1 MTENKEK
8 NEIYVSESPGEEN
21 IQASESK
28 HSEGL
33 EKEAVS
39 LKEKVEKAEKA
50 MSELR
55 DKKEEAE
62 SKLATSLSQYIRLQA
77 DFDNFRRRTREN
89 EGKMTDVVRAD
100 TLKAFLPVIDNF
112 EMAMEQIKKSNPG
125 DSFIQGVEM
134 LVKQF
139 VKTLSDFGVTEIEA
153 QGKPFDP
160 YFHEAVM
167 QVVSEDLPDDTV
179 AMVLKKGYMYKETV
193 LRPAS
198 VQVSHQP

>member
-1 MTENKEK
+1 MTEKKEK
-8 NEIYVSESPGEEN
+8 QKMDIEEIGKEETPDLETESAN
-21 IQASESK
+21 VTA
-28 HSEGL
+28 
-33 EKEAVS
+33 KETADF
-39 LKEKVEKAEKA
+39 KERIEKAEQAVVEMK
-50 MSELR
+50 E
-55 DKKEEAE
+55 KKEETEA
-62 SKLATSLSQYIRLQA
+62 KLETALSQYIRLQA

-89 EGKMTDVVRAD
+89 EEKMTDTVQAN
-100 TLKAFLPVIDNF
+100 TLKAFLPVVDTF
-112 EMAMEQIKKSNPG
+112 EMAMEQIKKSNSG

>member
-8 NEIYVSESPGEEN
+8 NEIHVSESPGEEN
-21 IQASESK
+21 IQTSESK

-39 LKEKVEKAEKA
+39 LKEEVEKAEKA
-50 MSELR
+50 MRELR

-89 EGKMTDVVRAD
+89 ESKMTDIVRAD

-112 EMAMEQIKKSNPG
+112 EMALVQIKKSDPG
-125 DSFIQGVEM
+125 DAFIQGVEM

-139 VKTLSDFGVTEIEA
+139 VKTLNDFGVTEIEA

-167 QVVSEDLPDDTV
+167 QIVSEDLEDDTV
-179 AMVLKKGYMYKETV
+179 AVVLKKGYMYKDTV

-198 VQVSHQP
+198 VQVSHKP

>member
-8 NEIYVSESPGEEN
+8 NEIHVSESPGEEN
-21 IQASESK
+21 IQTSESK

-33 EKEAVS
+33 EKGAVS
-39 LKEKVEKAEKA
+39 LKEEVEKAEKA
-50 MSELR
+50 MRELR

-89 EGKMTDVVRAD
+89 ESKMTDIVRAD

>member
-1 MTENKEK
+1 MTEKKEK
-8 NEIYVSESPGEEN
+8 QKMDIEEIGKEEN
-21 IQASESK
+21 PDLETES
-28 HSEGL
+28 L
-33 EKEAVS
+33 NVTAKETADF
-39 LKEKVEKAEKA
+39 KERAEKAEEAVVEMK
-50 MSELR
+50 E
-55 DKKEEAE
+55 KKEETEA
-62 SKLATSLSQYIRLQA
+62 KLETALSQYIRLQA

-89 EGKMTDVVRAD
+89 EEKMTDTVQAN
-100 TLKAFLPVIDNF
+100 TLKAFLPVVDTF